1 MTHMTSNMQID
12 VANYRMLANGSRKL
26 RHPILFLK
34 WSNLTTITAFSC
46 PNPNFS
52 LFPLVYPNIF
62 CTFAIKYIPAYFM
75 KTDNLKQYIED
86 LNQQYKTGSAR
97 EHAYRPALK
106 VLMQSLLPK
115 MVVTNEP
122 AHVDCGAPDYMV
134 SREKDHLPVF
144 FIEAKDLN
152 DADLDGRSKTGHKEQ
167 FDRYKQA
174 LDRIIFTD
182 YLDFHLYEH
191 GELFST
197 VRIAEVSGNKIVGK
211 PDAEEDFLAMVDH
224 LATSEIQRITSA
236 AQLAK
241 IMAGKAR
248 LLANI
253 IETAMNEDA
262 ESYENDNLH
271 GQYQAF
277 KDVLIQELKISDFA
291 DIYAQTIA
299 YGMFAARL
307 HDDTPEDFSRE
318 EAARLIPKTNP
329 FLRQIFNNL
338 AGNDLDDRIA
348 WVVDDLVTVFKA
360 ANLQKIMKTYSSGK
374 RHHDPMIHFYEDF
387 LSEYNPKL
395 RKSKGVWYTPQPVV
409 SFIVRAVDEILQ
421 KEFGLAEGLADYSMI
436 EKDVVVEQ
444 SRDRRTT
451 DGMKHEK
458 RKFHRVQILDPATG
472 TGTFLAEVVNQIYD
486 RYRDQQGIWQQYV
499 EQHLLPRLNGFE
511 ILMASY
517 AVAHLKLDMLLSETG
532 YQHKS
537 DKRLHV
543 YLTNSLEEC
552 NNEPRTLFSQWLS
565 REAAEANVI
574 KRDRPVMVVI
584 GNPPYSGESQNKGKW
599 IMSLMDAYKKEP
611 GGRVPLNERNPKWL
625 NDDYVKFIRLAQ
637 NYIEKKGEGIIGFIN
652 PHGYLD
658 NPTFRGMRWNLLKT
672 FDKIYTIDLHGNSK
686 KKETCPDG
694 SKDENVFDIMQGVSI
709 NLFVKT
715 GKKGKDELG
724 KVYHKD
730 LYGVRQQKYDFLD
743 GATIESVG
751 YEEILPKAPMYF
763 FVPKDFGLEEEY
775 NNGINV
781 LDLFSLTNVGVV
793 TANDKVLINQECNSL
808 YKKVR
813 DFYNIEISDSCIN
826 EITYRPFDNQYIY
839 YDTKLVERS
848 RDKFMSHMRHEDNLA
863 LLIGRQG
870 QVCGNNRWNLVYI
883 AKGIVDFNVFY
894 RGGGNVFP
902 LYLYKKNMGKEERI
916 VNFNKEL
923 YDNIAQGLTYLPC
936 YDDNLLVDPIS
947 EYNGVLYP
955 QDLFDYIYAVLH
967 SPSYRERYKEFLKID
982 FPRIPYPTDWEK
994 FRDLSEKG
1002 EELRQLH
1009 LMEDLPSKT
1018 GVTFPVAGSL
1028 QVDCYR
1034 WENNRVYINAE
1045 QYFEGVS
1052 ESAWNFYIGGY
1063 QPAQKWLKDR
1073 KGMTLCMEDVLH
1085 YQRIIYVLQQTERIM
1100 QEIDK

>member
-1 MTHMTSNMQID
+1 MITDS
-12 VANYRMLANGSRKL
+12 LKL
-26 RHPILFLK
+26 
-34 WSNLTTITAFSC
+34 
-46 PNPNFS
+46 
-52 LFPLVYPNIF
+52 
-62 CTFAIKYIPAYFM
+62 YI
-75 KTDNLKQYIED
+75 NE
-86 LNQQYKTGSAR
+86 LNKQYKTGIAR
-97 EHAYRPALK
+97 EHSYRPALK
-106 VLMQSLLPK
+106 DLLQSLLPK

-122 AHVDCGAPDYMV
+122 AHFECGAPDYII
-134 SREKDHLPVF
+134 STEKDHLPVF
-144 FIEAKDLN
+144 FVEAKDVN
-152 DADLDGRSKTGHKEQ
+152 DNDLDGRNKNGHKEQ

-174 LDRIIFTD
+174 LDYIIFTD
-182 YLDFHLYEH
+182 YLDFHLYEQ
-191 GELFST
+191 GEFVDS
-197 VRIAEVSGNKIVGK
+197 VRIAEIKGGKVVGI
-211 PDAEEDFLAMVDH
+211 DETEDRFIGMVQH
-224 LATSEIQRITSA
+224 LGTSAIQRITSA
-236 AQLAK
+236 PRLAK
-241 IMAGKAR
+241 LMAGKAR

-253 IETAMNEDA
+253 IETAMNDETYSEA
-262 ESYENDNLH
+262 NDNLQ
-271 GQYQAF
+271 GQYNAF
-277 KDVLIQELKISDFA
+277 KDVLIQELKKSDFA

-360 ANLQKIMKTYSSGK
+360 TNLQKIMASYSRDK
-374 RHHDPMIHFYEDF
+374 LHHDPMIHFYEDF

-409 SFIVRAVDEILQ
+409 GFIVRAVDEILQ
-421 KEFGLAEGLADYSMI
+421 KEFGLSEGLADYSMI
-436 EKDVVVEQ
+436 EREVAVEQ
-444 SRDRRTT
+444 SRDKRTT

-486 RYRDQQGIWQQYV
+486 RYRNNQGIWQQYV

-517 AVAHLKLDMLLSETG
+517 AVAHIKLDMLLGETG
-532 YQHKS
+532 YQHQT

-543 YLTNSLEEC
+543 YLTNSLEES
-552 NNEPRTLFSQWLS
+552 NNEPRTLFAQWLS
-565 REAAEANVI
+565 REATEANVI
-574 KRDRPVMVVI
+574 KRDYPVMVMI

-599 IMSLMDAYKKEP
+599 IMSLMESYKKEP
-611 GGRVPLNERNPKWL
+611 GGKSQLNERNPKWL

-637 NYIEKKGEGIIGFIN
+637 DYIEKNGEGIIGFIN

-672 FDKIYTIDLHGNSK
+672 FDKIFTIDLHGNSK
-686 KKETCPDG
+686 KKEICPDG

-715 GKKGKDELG
+715 GKKAKDELG

-730 LYGVRQQKYDFLD
+730 LYGLRQNKYDFLD
-743 GATIESVG
+743 EATIERVG
-751 YEEILPKAPMYF
+751 YEEITPKAPMYF
-763 FVPKDFGLEEEY
+763 FVPKDFGLQNEY
-775 NNGINV
+775 DKGFV
-781 LDLFSLTNVGVV
+781 VSDLFVQNSMGV
-793 TANDKVLINQECNSL
+793 TTGNDKELVSFTPFNTATNTE
-808 YKKVR
+808 Y
-813 DFYNIEISDSCIN
+813 F
-826 EITYRPFDNQYIY
+826 YRPFDNMWLD
-839 YDTKLVERS
+839 YDTSKVVRAREAIMRNLQKENFAICLIKVNSSVDGLFKVLVTS
-848 RDKFMSHMRHEDNLA
+848 GVTDKTLLSSKDNT
-863 LLIGRQG
+863 
-870 QVCGNNRWNLVYI
+870 
-883 AKGIVDFNVFY
+883 
-894 RGGGNVFP
+894 NVFP
-902 LYLYKKNMGKEERI
+902 LYLYKENMGKEECI
-916 VNFNKEL
+916 VNFNKDL
-923 YDNIAQGLTYLPC
+923 YDSIAKGLNYLPC
-936 YDDNLLVDPIS
+936 YDDNVLVDPTS

-994 FRDLSEKG
+994 FRDMTEKG

-1009 LMEDLPSKT
+1009 LMMDLPKT
-1018 GVTFPVAGSL
+1018 TSVSFPQAGTL

-1034 WENNRVYINAE
+1034 WEDNRVYINNE
-1045 QYFEGVS
+1045 QYFDGVP

-1073 KGMTLCMEDVLH
+1073 KGMILSFEDVKH

-1100 QEIDK
+1100 LEIDNIQ

>member
-1 MTHMTSNMQID
+1 MD
-12 VANYRMLANGSRKL
+12 
-26 RHPILFLK
+26 
-34 WSNLTTITAFSC
+34 
-46 PNPNFS
+46 
-52 LFPLVYPNIF
+52 
-62 CTFAIKYIPAYFM
+62 
-75 KTDNLKQYIED
+75 LKQYIGE
-86 LNQQYKTGSAR
+86 LNQQYKTGLAR
-97 EHAYRPALK
+97 EHSYRPALK
-106 VLMQSLLPK
+106 DYMQSLLPK

-122 AHVDCGAPDYMV
+122 AHFECGAPDYII

-144 FIEAKDLN
+144 FVEAKDIN
-152 DADLDGRSKTGHKEQ
+152 DSDLDGRNKNGHKEQ

-174 LDRIIFTD
+174 LDYIIFTD

-191 GELFST
+191 GEPVEN
-197 VRIAEVSGNKIVGK
+197 VRIAEVRGDKIVSI
-211 PDAEEDFLAMVDH
+211 PEAEDKFVGMIQH
-224 LATSEIQRITSA
+224 LGGSAIQRITSA
-236 AQLAK
+236 SKLAK
-241 IMAGKAR
+241 LMAGKAR

-253 IETAMNEDA
+253 IETAMNDETQ
-262 ESYENDNLH
+262 SYENDNLH
-271 GQYQAF
+271 GQYNAF

-318 EAARLIPKTNP
+318 EAAKLIPKTNP

-338 AGNDLDDRIA
+338 AGNDLDERIA
-348 WVVDDLVTVFKA
+348 WVVDDLVTVFQA
-360 ANLQKIMKTYSSGK
+360 TNIQNIMKTYVQDK

-409 SFIVRAVDEILQ
+409 GFIVRAVDEILQ
-421 KEFGLAEGLADYSMI
+421 KEFGLADGLADYSMI
-436 EKDVVVEQ
+436 EREVAVEQ
-444 SRDRRTT
+444 SRDKRTS

-458 RKFHRVQILDPATG
+458 RRFHRVQILDPATG

-517 AVAHLKLDMLLSETG
+517 AVAHIKLDMLLSETG
-532 YQHKS
+532 YQHKT

-543 YLTNSLEEC
+543 YLTNSLEES
-552 NNEPRTLFSQWLS
+552 NNEPRTLFAQWLS
-565 REAAEANVI
+565 REATEANVI
-574 KRDRPVMVVI
+574 KRDYPVMVVI
-584 GNPPYSGESQNKGKW
+584 GNPPYNGESQNKGKW
-599 IMSLMDAYKKEP
+599 IMSLMEDYKKEP
-611 GGRVPLNERNPKWL
+611 GGKQPLDERNPKWL

-637 NYIEKKGEGIIGFIN
+637 YYIEKKGEGIIGFIN

-672 FDKIYTIDLHGNSK
+672 FDKIYTIDLHGNGK

-730 LYGVRQQKYDFLD
+730 LYGLRQQKYDFLD
-743 GATIESVG
+743 GTTLENVG
-751 YEEILPKAPMYF
+751 YEEMKPMAPMYF
-763 FVPKDFGLEEEY
+763 FVPKDFEMEEEY
-775 NNGINV
+775 NKGVKVNE
-781 LDLFSLTNVGVV
+781 LFNIFNVGVV
-793 TANDKVLINQECNSL
+793 TSNDATLVNSDANTLRNNVEKINTKGYNKSLEC
-808 YKKVR
+808 K
-813 DFYNIEISDSCIN
+813 FA
-826 EITYRPFDNQYIY
+826 YRALDNRILY
-839 YDTKLVERS
+839 YDEGLIERA
-848 RDKFMSHMRHEDNLA
+848 RKDIMEH
-863 LLIGRQG
+863 LLTP
-870 QVCGNNRWNLVYI
+870 GNIAMVVGKQCVDDWKYAFITDSVTNFNYI
-883 AKGIVDFNVFY
+883 ATAGRLGAGY
-894 RGGGNVFP
+894 VFP
-902 LYLYKKNMGKEERI
+902 LYLYKENMGQEERI

-923 YDNIAQGLTYLPC
+923 YDKIAKGLNYLPC
-936 YDDNLLVDPIS
+936 YDDNVLIDPIS
-947 EYNGVLYP
+947 DYNGVLYP

-994 FRDLSEKG
+994 FRDLVELG
-1002 EELRQLH
+1002 EELRLLH

-1034 WENNRVYINAE
+1034 WVNNRVYINAE
-1045 QYFEGVS
+1045 QYFDCVP
-1052 ESAWNFYIGGY
+1052 ESAWQFYIGGY

-1073 KGMTLCMEDVLH
+1073 KGMTLSFEDVKH
-1085 YQRIIYVLQQTERIM
+1085 YGRIIYVLQQTERLM
-1100 QEIDK
+1100 REIDDIFNNNTRR

>member
-1 MTHMTSNMQID
+1 
-12 VANYRMLANGSRKL
+12 
-26 RHPILFLK
+26 
-34 WSNLTTITAFSC
+34 
-46 PNPNFS
+46 
-52 LFPLVYPNIF
+52 
-62 CTFAIKYIPAYFM
+62 M
-75 KTDNLKQYIED
+75 KTDSLKLYIDE
-86 LNQQYKTGSAR
+86 LNKQYKTGLAR
-97 EHAYRPALK
+97 EHSYRPALK
-106 VLMQSLLPK
+106 DLLQSLLPK

-122 AHVDCGAPDYMV
+122 AHFECGAPDYIIQ
-134 SREKDHLPVF
+134 REKDHLPVF
-144 FIEAKDLN
+144 FVEAKDVN
-152 DADLDGRSKTGHKEQ
+152 DNDLDGRNKNAHKEQ

-174 LDRIIFTD
+174 LDYIIFTD

-191 GELFST
+191 GEFVDS
-197 VRIAEVSGNKIVGK
+197 VRIAEVKGDKIVGI
-211 PDAEEDFLAMVDH
+211 AEAEDKFLSMIQH
-224 LATSEIQRITSA
+224 LGSSAIQRVTSA
-236 AQLAK
+236 SRLAK
-241 IMAGKAR
+241 LMAGKAR

-253 IETAMNEDA
+253 IEQAMNDDTD
-262 ESYENDNLH
+262 SYANDNLR

-277 KDVLIQELKISDFA
+277 KDVLIQELKPTDFA

-338 AGNDLDDRIA
+338 AGNDLDERIA
-348 WVVDDLVTVFKA
+348 WVVDDLVTVFQA
-360 ANLQKIMKTYSSGK
+360 TDLQKIMASYSRDK
-374 RHHDPMIHFYEDF
+374 LHHDPMIHFYEDF

-409 SFIVRAVDEILQ
+409 GFIVRAVDEILQ
-421 KEFGLAEGLADYSMI
+421 KDFGLLEGLADYSMI
-436 EKDVVVEQ
+436 EREVAVEQ
-444 SRDRRTT
+444 SRDKRTS

-486 RYRDQQGIWQQYV
+486 RYRDNQGIWQQYV

-517 AVAHLKLDMLLSETG
+517 AVAHIKLDMLLAETG
-532 YQHKS
+532 YQHNT

-543 YLTNSLEEC
+543 YLTNSLEES
-552 NNEPRTLFSQWLS
+552 NNEPRTLFAQWLS
-565 REAAEANVI
+565 REATEANVI
-574 KRDRPVMVVI
+574 KRDYPVMVMI

-599 IMSLMDAYKKEP
+599 VMSLMDSYKKEP
-611 GGRVPLNERNPKWL
+611 GGKSQLNERNPKWL
-625 NDDYVKFIRLAQ
+625 NDDYVKFIRIAQ
-637 NYIEKKGEGIIGFIN
+637 DYIEKNGEGIIGFIN

-715 GKKGKDELG
+715 GKKAKDELG

-730 LYGVRQQKYDFLD
+730 LYGLRKNKYDFLD
-743 GATIESVG
+743 EATIESVG
-751 YEEILPKAPMYF
+751 YKEITPQPPMYF
-763 FVPKDFGLEEEY
+763 FVPKDFGLQNEY
-775 NNGINV
+775 DRGFMV
-781 LDLFSLTNVGVV
+781 SDLFVQNSMGVTTGHDKELVSFSEFNTDTN
-793 TANDKVLINQECNSL
+793 TE
-808 YKKVR
+808 Y
-813 DFYNIEISDSCIN
+813 F
-826 EITYRPFDNQYIY
+826 YRPFDNMWLD
-839 YDTKLVERS
+839 YDTSKVVRPRETIMRNMQKDNTALCLIKINSSVDGLFKVFVTS
-848 RDKFMSHMRHEDNLA
+848 GVTDKTLLSSKDNT
-863 LLIGRQG
+863 
-870 QVCGNNRWNLVYI
+870 
-883 AKGIVDFNVFY
+883 
-894 RGGGNVFP
+894 NVFP
-902 LYLYKKNMGKEERI
+902 LYAYKENMGEEERI
-916 VNFNKEL
+916 VNFNKDL
-923 YDNIAQGLTYLPC
+923 YDSIAKGLNYLPC
-936 YDDNLLVDPIS
+936 YDDNILVDPTS

-994 FRDLSEKG
+994 FRDLVEKG
-1002 EELRQLH
+1002 EELRHLH
-1009 LMEDLPSKT
+1009 LMEDLPHST
-1018 GVTFPVAGSL
+1018 GISFPVSGTM

-1034 WENNRVYINAE
+1034 WEQNRVYINSE
-1045 QYFEGVS
+1045 QYFEGVP

-1073 KGMTLCMEDVLH
+1073 KGMTLSFEDVRH
-1085 YQRIIYVLQQTERIM
+1085 YQHIIYVLQQTERIM
-1100 QEIDK
+1100 QEIDCILHSPNVLTN